1 MQEFDIEKLLDKRT
15 QVVAGRI
22 GSGKTEVAINLAIK
36 LNEKGHQVKLFDMDL
51 VKPYIRIRDIED
63 KLINYGFD
71 MVLPPPLTRSL
82 DVPVFPSD
90 VISKL
95 MDTESFHILDVGGD
109 AYGAGS
115 IAQFRKLF
123 EDSYNMLFIVN
134 TKRPYTETKEQI
146 LKEIDT
152 IENASKLKTT
162 YLVLNTN
169 LRWDTTNEIIEEGFE
184 ILKAV
189 SDERGIP
196 IIFLCIDERRKD
208 LADSINLDV
217 FPMKL
222 FVSPIPIQ

>member
-1 MQEFDIEKLLDKRT
+1 MKEFDVEKLLNKRT
-15 QVVAGRI
+15 QLITGRI

-36 LNEKGHQVKLFDMDL
+36 LNDKGHRVELFDMDL
-51 VKPYIRIRDIED
+51 VKPYIRVRDIEE

-82 DVPVFPSD
+82 DVPVFPGD

-95 MDTESFHILDVGGD
+95 MDKESFHILDVGGD

-134 TKRPYTETKEQI
+134 TRRPYTETKEQI
-146 LKEIDT
+146 LKEINT

-162 YLVLNTN
+162 HLVLNTN
-169 LRWDTTNEIIEEGFE
+169 LRWDTTKEIIEEGFE
-184 ILKAV
+184 ILKEV
-189 SDERGIP
+189 SEELNIP
-196 IIFLCIDERRKD
+196 ILFLCIDERRKD
-208 LADSINLDV
+208 LADGIEVDI
-217 FPMKL
+217 FPLKL